1 MTQITF
7 DDVSLSLEGRQVFGP
22 VSLSLQE
29 KRIGVVGQN
38 GAGKSS
44 FLRLMAGLVKPD
56 QGQVRIGDADVY
68 ADRKAALAGI
78 GVIFQNPDHQIL
90 FPTVAEEIA
99 FGLAQLGASKAES
112 QAGALRV
119 LHDQNRSDWAD
130 RSCYTLSGGQRHYLC
145 LMAVLAMKPDVI
157 LLDEPYAGLDIPTS
171 VRLHRQLA
179 GVAQSLVMITHDPR
193 TLDSYDRVIWLDKGV
208 VAADGVPEKVL
219 PQFEAEMA
227 RRAEC

>member
-1 MTQITF
+1 MPQISF
-7 DDVSLSLEGRQVFGP
+7 DDVSLSLDGRQVFGP
-22 VSLSLQE
+22 VSLSLRE

-99 FGLAQLGASKAES
+99 FGLAQLGASKADAHS
-112 QAGALRV
+112 GALRV
-119 LHDQNRSDWAD
+119 LQDQNRSDWAD

-171 VRLHRQLA
+171 ARLHRQLA
-179 GVAQSLVMITHDPR
+179 GLAQSLVIITHDPR
-193 TLDSYDRVIWLDKGV
+193 TLDDYDRVIWLDGGV
-208 VAADGVPEKVL
+208 VAADGVPEDVL
-219 PQFEAEMA
+219 PQFESEMA
-227 RRAEC
+227 RRAAC